1 MKKMCLAVP
10 GKIVKIEGETAD
22 IDFGGVIR
30 QASVAMI
37 DAEVGQWA
45 VIHAGYAIEIMD
57 EEEAQRTIQLWNE
70 VLDHDEVEYR

>member
-10 GKIVKIEGETAD
+10 GKIVNIEGETAD

-70 VLDHDEVEYR
+70 VLDHDEVKYR

>member
-1 MKKMCLAVP
+1 MCLAVP

-22 IDFGGVIR
+22 IDLGGVIR

-45 VIHAGYAIEIMD
+45 VIHAGYAIEVMD
-57 EEEAQRTIQLWNE
+57 EDEARDTLKLWNE
-70 VLDHDEVEYR
+70 VLDHDGVEYR

>member
-1 MKKMCLAVP
+1 MCLAVP
-10 GKIVKIEGETAD
+10 GKIVKIDGETAD

>member
-1 MKKMCLAVP
+1 MCLAVP
-10 GKIVKIEGETAD
+10 GKIVNIEGETAD
-22 IDFGGVIR
+22 IDFGGIIR

-45 VIHAGYAIEIMD
+45 VIHAGYAIEVMD

>member
-10 GKIVKIEGETAD
+10 GKIVNIEGETAD
-22 IDFGGVIR
+22 IDFGGIIR

-45 VIHAGYAIEIMD
+45 VIHAGYAIEVMD

>member
-1 MKKMCLAVP
+1 MCLAVP

-45 VIHAGYAIEIMD
+45 VIHAGYAIEVMD
-57 EEEAQRTIQLWNE
+57 EDEARDTLKLWNE
-70 VLDHDEVEYR
+70 VLDHDGVEYR